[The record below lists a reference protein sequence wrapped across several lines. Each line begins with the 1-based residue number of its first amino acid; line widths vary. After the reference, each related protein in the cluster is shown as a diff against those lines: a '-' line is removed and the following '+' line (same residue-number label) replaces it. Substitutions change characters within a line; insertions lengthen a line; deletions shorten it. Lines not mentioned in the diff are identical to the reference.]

1 MTVFIWTDRR
11 GAVHNLDTPEAIDD
25 EAEQIAAEI
34 DACLERARKGLP
46 DEVRQMR
53 ARIRLLMARYAQI
66 AEDATRWNEFAL
78 NQARDEARRISIAI
92 SEFIEAVPPVVCPA
106 ALHEETVEEL
116 ADPSTRA
123 RLLSG
128 PMTEWQQW
136 AIEFS
141 HLEPKPSLDAT
152 RGEALEWLNKDPM
165 FSRPLSD
172 EGGWFE
178 WSDADGVTQRLASP
192 LKIEAEI
199 GRLAES
205 LDGIETKLTEEFLIR
220 ASLEEIRS
228 EIERVNTLFSRL
240 AILQWDLDRFVREQS
255 EREEQEWK
263 HFENQW
269 EYLTKPA
276 K

>member
-11 GAVHNLDTPEAIDD
+11 GAVHNLVTPEAIDD
-25 EAEQIAAEI
+25 EAELIAAEI
-34 DACLERARKGLP
+34 DACLERARKGSP

-53 ARIRLLMARYAQI
+53 VRIRLLMARYAQI
-66 AEDATRWNEFAL
+66 AEDAKRWNEFAL

-106 ALHEETVEEL
+106 ALHEETLKEL

-123 RLLSG
+123 QLLSG

-152 RGEALEWLNKDPM
+152 RGEALEWLNNDPM

-192 LKIEAEI
+192 LQIEAEI

-205 LDGIETKLTEEFLIR
+205 LDGIETKLTEEFLLR

-228 EIERVNTLFSRL
+228 ELERVNILFARL
-240 AILQWDLDRFVREQS
+240 SILQWDLERFAQEQS
-255 EREEQEWK
+255 EWEEQEWK
-263 HFENQW
+263 RFENQW
-269 EYLTKPA
+269 EYLKEPV

>member
-1 MTVFIWTDRR
+1 MFIWTDRR

-34 DACLERARKGLP
+34 DACLKRAREGSP

-53 ARIRLLMARYAQI
+53 VRIRLLMARYAQI
-66 AEDATRWNEFAL
+66 AEDAKRWNEFAL
-78 NQARDEARRISIAI
+78 NKARDEARRISIAI

-123 RLLSG
+123 QLLSG

-152 RGEALEWLNKDPM
+152 RGEALEWLNNDPM

-205 LDGIETKLTEEFLIR
+205 LDAIETKLTDEFLLR
-220 ASLEEIRS
+220 ASLEEVRS
-228 EIERVNTLFSRL
+228 ELERVNILFARL
-240 AILQWDLDRFVREQS
+240 AILQCDLERFAQEQS
-255 EREEQEWK
+255 EREEQEWAR
-263 HFENQW
+263 FENQW
-269 EYLTKPA
+269 EYLKKPTK
-276 K
+276 